1 MLVIDSILYPS
12 RNNLPGT
19 HFCADLMEMNKSD
32 TSVCIVLLSLISSR
46 FVQEKKSL
54 PGWTVSVLRV
64 FLRLSEEENEN
75 SRVEF

>member
-1 MLVIDSILYPS
+1 MLVIDSVLYPS

-19 HFCADLMEMNKSD
+19 HFWADLMEMNKSD